1 MAYTLCQ
8 MIFGMACNVLGP
20 TIPWLAGRA
29 GVQPEALGLLPLV
42 QTFVCILSGLASTSV
57 ALVPR
62 KHHHRLLAGLLL
74 WLSAFFLLLPAASG
88 SLPALLATFGAMV
101 WPRPWISQM
110 TSLLVANLYE
120 DPSHGS
126 ASQSFSKGGFAA
138 GCVVIVLLEELS
150 SSTCGTEGTFYA
162 AAASTALSAFLLI
175 GVGEPKPQQEARH
188 AGQQHPARCLV
199 LKCCMLYGLSMGLEA
214 AVGFW
219 LITVM
224 TRTGFDSA
232 VASASNVAFYML
244 FAVSRLVFTPCLCH
258 RLRPR
263 PTTVIMGGA
272 FVALLCCVPATLW
285 PRWLP
290 AVLLAVAGIPLGLG
304 PVQPMTISLLKS
316 QGEMTNV
323 HTGMLSI
330 ACTVG
335 SGAGPFLMSQVLQA
349 FGLETFFRA
358 FTATLLLLLL
368 LPAMMLGRHCAAAK
382 IRAYPVSSISSG
394 VPMFMSTSEV
404 FNAETSGQNPAYGQ
418 ARRKS
423 QRPRS
428 RIKDLWKAAI
438 AVDRLL

>member
-1 MAYTLCQ
+1 
-8 MIFGMACNVLGP
+8 
-20 TIPWLAGRA
+20 
-29 GVQPEALGLLPLV
+29 
-42 QTFVCILSGLASTSV
+42 
-57 ALVPR
+57 
-62 KHHHRLLAGLLL
+62 
-74 WLSAFFLLLPAASG
+74 
-88 SLPALLATFGAMV
+88 
-101 WPRPWISQM
+101 
-110 TSLLVANLYE
+110 
-120 DPSHGS
+120 
-126 ASQSFSKGGFAA
+126 
-138 GCVVIVLLEELS
+138 
-150 SSTCGTEGTFYA
+150 
-162 AAASTALSAFLLI
+162 
-175 GVGEPKPQQEARH
+175 
-188 AGQQHPARCLV
+188 
-199 LKCCMLYGLSMGLEA
+199 MLYGLSMGLEA

-272 FVALLCCVPATLW
+272 SIALLCCVPATLW

-330 ACTVG
+330 SCTVG

-382 IRAYPVSSISSG
+382 IRASG
-394 VPMFMSTSEV
+394 ALLVC
-404 FNAETSGQNPAYGQ
+404 
-418 ARRKS
+418 
-423 QRPRS
+423 
-428 RIKDLWKAAI
+428 DLWKAAI